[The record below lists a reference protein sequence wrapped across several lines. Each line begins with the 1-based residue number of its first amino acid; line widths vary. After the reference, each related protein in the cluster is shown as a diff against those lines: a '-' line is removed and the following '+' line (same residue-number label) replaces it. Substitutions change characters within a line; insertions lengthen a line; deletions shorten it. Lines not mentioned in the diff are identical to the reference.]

1 MASLIYM
8 ILCIIAASTAVGAF
22 QPLIPSRQQTIP
34 SCLFSS
40 LSQPSTVDVRND
52 IEPIVTVEV
61 VGSNEIEAT
70 AKTAALAGGPAYVAS
85 LENSVRSSE
94 SRDNS
99 SPMSDVLP
107 EEQMTQETPPPR
119 PIPKIP
125 SKEKKKLNAVRIA
138 ESASD
143 LLDIMNGKNS
153 DDNDDDVNNDA
164 LTLILFHAHYCKIC
178 QRAGIQLKKAAK
190 EYPAV
195 RFGKIE
201 SQVIPEPV
209 SDNLRTLGVSKFP
222 FVQIYRRGQC
232 VASFST
238 GPTHMFMS
246 KVRATLDLCLERDE
260 NCWDSFVTE
269 FAEEIESNQLA
280 RRNLGPQP

>member
-125 SKEKKKLNAVRIA
+125 SKEKKKAKCSQNSRI
-138 ESASD
+138 S
-143 LLDIMNGKNS
+143 IRF
-153 DDNDDDVNNDA
+153 
-164 LTLILFHAHYCKIC
+164 TRHY
-178 QRAGIQLKKAAK
+178 
-190 EYPAV
+190 
-195 RFGKIE
+195 
-201 SQVIPEPV
+201 
-209 SDNLRTLGVSKFP
+209 
-222 FVQIYRRGQC
+222 
-232 VASFST
+232 
-238 GPTHMFMS
+238 
-246 KVRATLDLCLERDE
+246 ER
-260 NCWDSFVTE
+260 
-269 FAEEIESNQLA
+269 QK
-280 RRNLGPQP
+280 Q